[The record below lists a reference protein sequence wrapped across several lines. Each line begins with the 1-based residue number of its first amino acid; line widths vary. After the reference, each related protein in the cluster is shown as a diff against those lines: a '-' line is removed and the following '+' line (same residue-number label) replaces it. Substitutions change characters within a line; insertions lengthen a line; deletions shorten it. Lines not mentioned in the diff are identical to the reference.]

1 MIVNIWKYTY
11 EQGIFKV
18 VFSMEDIETILNT
31 FIYGAKVGMTII
43 NENAVPLDIDRM
55 ELYGTFKSVNS
66 VI

>member
-1 MIVNIWKYTY
+1 
-11 EQGIFKV
+11 
-18 VFSMEDIETILNT
+18 MEDVETILNT